1 MTDDPG
7 MPKTKQGMLM
17 MYLIP
22 PLIAAGLGAFVTVT
36 VLSERMATIEE
47 RTIQAQ
53 LQMDIRFTE
62 LKAVVATNQRDLGR
76 RIELIETRLW
86 IRNEEETR

>member
-7 MPKTKQGMLM
+7 MPKTKQGVLM
-17 MYLIP
+17 MHLIP

-47 RTIQAQ
+47 RTIQSQ

-86 IRNEEETR
+86 LRNEEETR